1 LGRKKEY
8 PKNIYIIGLNFVVSY
23 LSQLVVRV
31 KMKNI
36 SLVVSALFIYPSV
49 SLAQFYGGP
58 LPEPIVLNQDNGVP
72 APHQGSAPSGAWLTP
87 TFGNQQNNQYQ
98 GQDNGVPAPHQG
110 SAPSG
115 AWLTPTFG
123 NQQNNQY
130 QGQDNGVPAPHQGF
144 QPNGFGQGLNVTNDG
159 GAQQFLNFVPD
170 QSQERTQNRAP
181 LVFVPSPPQSKPLI
195 FSQPSSS
202 NAYSQPNL
210 RLSPTA
216 VSAQTRQAGS
226 QSYTAADYAST
237 GLNIVGTVKSGIL
250 CATTFNPIECGA
262 TVAGYVQLWNDP
274 LPNGL
279 PAGTQPQ
286 RSSASS
292 FVGYPQGMVVR
303 GANVAGTGISGGQCA
318 VAIRG
323 RNVGNVLQD
332 CSSAAIGTIQ
342 LFPPR

>member
-58 LPEPIVLNQDNGVP
+58 LPEPIVLN
-72 APHQGSAPSGAWLTP
+72 
-87 TFGNQQNNQYQ
+87 
-98 GQDNGVPAPHQG
+98 QDNGVPAPHQG